1 VEPLGLKLSFL
12 DRDISMTTTTGT
24 KEKIELLAPAGN
36 FEKLE
41 IAIHYGA
48 DAVYLAGKEFS
59 LRNFSENFTV
69 DEIRSAVK
77 LAHGHGV
84 KVYVACNIYA
94 RNDEQ
99 DLIADY
105 LKTLGEIG
113 PDAVIIADPGI
124 FMAASRLIGQIP
136 IHLSTQANTTNYN
149 SVRFWENSG
158 VHRVNAARELS
169 LKR

>member
-1 VEPLGLKLSFL
+1 
-12 DRDISMTTTTGT
+12 MTTTTRT
-24 KEKIELLAPAGN
+24 KEKVELLAPAGN

-41 IAIHYGA
+41 TAIHYGA
-48 DAVYLAGKEFS
+48 DAVYLAGREFS

-84 KVYVACNIYA
+84 KVYAACNIYA
-94 RNDEQ
+94 RNEEQ

-113 PDAVIIADPGI
+113 PEAVIIADPGI
-124 FMAASRLIGQIP
+124 F
-136 IHLSTQANTTNYN
+136 
-149 SVRFWENSG
+149 
-158 VHRVNAARELS
+158 REG
-169 LKR
+169 